1 MEVKNFNR
9 AILTKSAY
17 SSQSAQ
23 KNQIAFQG
31 LKEKAFK
38 AGVKLSPVGIV
49 DNPFVVASMVT
60 QKALTSLKE
69 AAFKAGVKLSPVGM
83 VDNAFV
89 AASMLT
95 QKVVKSVIKFAKKI

>member
-1 MEVKNFNR
+1 MEVKNFNK

-38 AGVKLSPVGIV
+38 AGVKFSPVGIV

-69 AAFKAGVKLSPVGM
+69 AAFKAGDKLFPLGIET
-83 VDNAFV
+83 NPFV
-89 AASMLT
+89 FASIAT
-95 QKVVKSVIKFAKKI
+95 QKVVKFVAEIAKKI